1 MPIVSTRRED
11 LEALRKPWLDPGV
24 SATTLFVAFVD
35 LFIAGRPAPEDPDDS
50 PLAWAPETIVHE
62 LSDRLG
68 IPIPARSVDRL
79 MAAVAL
85 VTTDDFYESVPAFIG
100 ICNVL
105 SGSHLEVEHFDPADA
120 GECAWGI
127 TEALL
132 LAPPAP
138 DDPEPFS
145 DEVRAYVGHVLDMEG
160 IITPPDVLRIGIR
173 SKPQADLDVSADWS
187 DDPEMFAAIRSRDQD
202 RGDDLRAL
210 IRERLSMLLRE
221 LESLP
226 LVHGQTAQLVGRL
239 AQSLER

>member
-1 MPIVSTRRED
+1 MPVVNTRRED
-11 LEALRKPWLDPGV
+11 VAALRKPWLDPGV

-35 LFIAGRPAPEDPDDS
+35 LFIAGRPEPDDPDDA
-50 PLAWAPETIVHE
+50 PLSWAPETIVSE

-68 IPIPARSVDRL
+68 MPIPSRAVDRL
-79 MAAVAL
+79 MAAIML
-85 VTTDDFYESVPAFIG
+85 VKSDDFYESVPSFIS

-127 TEALL
+127 TEAML

-145 DEVRAYVGHVLDMEG
+145 DEVRTYVGHVLDMEG

-173 SKPQADLDVSADWS
+173 SKPNTDLDVSSDWS
-187 DDPEMFAAIRSRDQD
+187 DDPEMFAAIRSRDKD

-210 IRERLSMLLRE
+210 LRERLSMLLRE

-226 LVHGQTAQLVGRL
+226 LVHGQTAQLVQRL
-239 AQSLER
+239 AQTLEH